1 MLHMHPR
8 VELPDGSYTLIPEV
22 GAEGADGDVHNVEVN
37 QDLDQ
42 SPEEPKANHADEGKH
57 RIITTFS
64 KFLCNY
70 LCYACAFTFQELL

>member
-1 MLHMHPR
+1 MCIAYR
-8 VELPDGSYTLIPEV
+8 VELPSEICELMSE
-22 GAEGADGDVHNVEVN
+22 AEGELTEGKVSFTCVQ

-42 SPEEPKANHADEGKH
+42 SPEEPKANLADEGKH